1 MCLILFAYDC
11 DPRYKLVIAA
21 NRDEAYKRPTLPAN
35 FWSDNPSILAGRD
48 LEQGGTWMGIAMNG
62 RFAALTNYRDPSQD
76 KAKAPSRGNLVRGYL
91 ESDLSPDS
99 YLQVLNEEQIEYNG
113 FNLLAGTTQSLYY
126 YSNREK
132 VIRQV
137 EKGFHGLSN
146 SLLDEAW
153 PKVKKGVNAFKGGL
167 KENKI
172 NVEHLF
178 EIMADQVRPDDQE
191 LPQTGVS
198 LELER
203 MLSPLYIV
211 SPDYGTRS
219 TTILLVDNYNHV
231 QFWERRSLP
240 VRSEMGNEVFYEF
253 NIKEG
258 VS

>member
-1 MCLILFAYDC
+1 M
-11 DPRYKLVIAA
+11 
-21 NRDEAYKRPTLPAN
+21 
-35 FWSDNPSILAGRD
+35 
-48 LEQGGTWMGIAMNG
+48 
-62 RFAALTNYRDPSQD
+62 
-76 KAKAPSRGNLVRGYL
+76 
-91 ESDLSPDS
+91 
-99 YLQVLNEEQIEYNG
+99 
-113 FNLLAGTTQSLYY
+113 
-126 YSNREK
+126 
-132 VIRQV
+132 
-137 EKGFHGLSN
+137 
-146 SLLDEAW
+146 
-153 PKVKKGVNAFKGGL
+153 
-167 KENKI
+167 
-172 NVEHLF
+172 EHLF